1 MSMTDEIKK
10 VVAEGLEDES
20 VDNVSEVSEEV
31 EEEVEV
37 TSEVESEESLDEKM
51 HGKKK
56 VNATYKKE
64 EDEEDEEDEEEVDE
78 DAHSDKEDDEDDEK
92 EVEEISIPKTKAGV
106 INAAL
111 DLLKKAKKDEAQQ
124 LFQKMVKMSESEDEG
139 GMVAKGSK
147 ITKKM
152 ADPKNKPSDASAK
165 MEDADFN
172 EDLDLIVAEEATLSD
187 GFRDKASAIFEAAYK
202 SKVGAEIDRLEAEY
216 AQNLESEV
224 SDIQEGLV
232 EKVDSYLNY
241 VVEGWMK
248 ENEIAVQQGLRTEI
262 AEQFMESLQTVFKE
276 HYIEVP
282 EGKAD
287 LIDDLADQVTELEE
301 QLNKTT
307 EDNIQLHEK
316 AQSFERADIVRR
328 QSSGLAVTEAEKL
341 ASLVEDIDFD
351 DSETFEMKVK
361 TIKESYFEKEIVQ
374 SVDEADALVGEE
386 ESPVETSSVMNAYT
400 QAISKHIK

>member
-20 VDNVSEVSEEV
+20 VHVTSDVSEEV

-37 TSEVESEESLDEKM
+37 TSEESLDEKM

-56 VNATYKKE
+56 VNAKYNKE

-78 DAHSDKEDDEDDEK
+78 DAHSDDEDEDEEEED
-92 EVEEISIPKTKAGV
+92 EVEEIAIPKTKAGV

-152 ADPKNKPSDASAK
+152 PDPKTKPSDASAK
-165 MEDADFN
+165 MEDADWN
-172 EDLDLIVAEEATLSD
+172 EDLDIIVAEEATLSD
-187 GFRDKASAIFEAAYK
+187 GFRDKAGAIFEAAYK
-202 SKVGAEIDRLEAEY
+202 SKVSAEIDRLESEY

-248 ENEIAVQQGLRTEI
+248 ENELAVQQGLRTEI

-316 AQSFERADIVRR
+316 AQSFERADIVRK

-341 ASLVEDIDFD
+341 ASLVEDIEFD
-351 DSETFEMKVK
+351 DAETFEMKVK
-361 TIKESYFEKEIVQ
+361 TVKESYFEKEIVE

-400 QAISKHIK
+400 QAISKHNK

>member
-20 VDNVSEVSEEV
+20 VHVTSDVSEEV

-37 TSEVESEESLDEKM
+37 TSEESLDEM
-51 HGKKK
+51 DHGKKKK
-56 VNATYKKE
+56 VNAKYHKE
-64 EDEEDEEDEEEVDE
+64 EDDEEEEDEEEVDE
-78 DAHSDKEDDEDDEK
+78 DAHSDDEDEDEED
-92 EVEEISIPKTKAGV
+92 EVEEIAIPKTKAGV

-139 GMVAKGSK
+139 GMVAKGSR

-152 ADPKNKPSDASAK
+152 PDPKTKPSDASAK
-165 MEDADFN
+165 MEDADWS
-172 EDLDLIVAEEATLSD
+172 EDLDIIVAEEATLSD
-187 GFRDKASAIFEAAYK
+187 GFRDKAGAIFEAAYK
-202 SKVGAEIDRLEAEY
+202 SKVSAEIDRLESEY

-241 VVEGWMK
+241 VVENWMK
-248 ENEIAVQQGLRTEI
+248 ENELAVQQGLRTEI

-316 AQSFERADIVRR
+316 AQSFERADIVRK

-341 ASLVEDIDFD
+341 ASLVEDIEFD
-351 DSETFEMKVK
+351 DAETFEMKVK
-361 TIKESYFEKEIVQ
+361 TVKESYFEKEIVE

-386 ESPVETSSVMNAYT
+386 ESPVESSSLMNAYT
-400 QAISKHIK
+400 QAISKHNK

>member
-1 MSMTDEIKK
+1 MSMTDEIRK
-10 VVAEGLEDES
+10 VVAEGVEDES
-20 VDNVSEVSEEV
+20 VTEEEILEGADEVV

-37 TSEVESEESLDEKM
+37 AEAKVKEDE
-51 HGKKK
+51 
-56 VNATYKKE
+56 E
-64 EDEEDEEDEEEVDE
+64 EDEKDSDDEEEVDE
-78 DAHSDKEDDEDDEK
+78 SSEEDDEEDED
-92 EVEEISIPKTKAGV
+92 EVEEVAIPKTKAGV

-111 DLLKKAKKDEAQQ
+111 DMLKKARKDEAQQ
-124 LFQKMVKMSESEDEG
+124 LFAKMVKMSESEDEG

-147 ITKKM
+147 VTSKQ
-152 ADPKNKPSDASAK
+152 AEPKAK
-165 MEDADFN
+165 AEDVDFG
-172 EDLDLIVAEEATLSD
+172 EDLDLIVSEEATLSD
-187 GFRDKASAIFEAAYK
+187 GFRDKAGAIFEAAYK
-202 SKVGAEIDRLEAEY
+202 SKVSAEIDRLESEY

-224 SDIQEGLV
+224 NDLNESLV

-241 VVEGWMK
+241 VVENWIS
-248 ENEIAVQQGLRTEI
+248 ENEIAIEQGLRTEI
-262 AEQFMESLQTVFKE
+262 AEQFMDSLQSVFKE

-282 EGKAD
+282 EGKAN
-287 LIDDLADQVTELEE
+287 LIDDLADQVAELEE

-316 AQSFERADIVRR
+316 AQSFERADIVRK

-351 DSETFEMKVK
+351 DADTFEMKVK
-361 TIKESYFEKEIVQ
+361 TIKDSYFEKEVSE

-386 ESPVETSSVMNAYT
+386 EPLVESSNTMNAYT